1 MTKKVTL
8 SNATFSLYKLNETT
22 NEWEKVSCKV
32 GKESYDTWTTDENA
46 TAYTETK
53 LDAGTYKVDE
63 IKSPTGYLELE
74 EDCIFNIN
82 RSNDTLEYDKDY
94 DAYISVKVQNEQPT
108 GTLEI
113 KKSVVLNDNVDTS
126 LINDLDLSKIEFE
139 LIAKEDIIDYADG
152 EIIYNSG
159 DVVKTINL
167 GKDGTYK
174 LENIPMGVYS
184 LKETKTLD
192 GLVLDDKI
200 YDISFVQ
207 EDNKT
212 KVYTITKELENH
224 PTIVEI
230 SKTDITGE
238 KELEGAKLTVLDGN
252 DVIDTWVSTDK
263 THKIEGLVV
272 GKEYT
277 LREEIYRR
285 LERFS

>member
-1 MTKKVTL
+1 M
-8 SNATFSLYKLNETT
+8 
-22 NEWEKVSCKV
+22 
-32 GKESYDTWTTDENA
+32 
-46 TAYTETK
+46 
-53 LDAGTYKVDE
+53 
-63 IKSPTGYLELE
+63 
-74 EDCIFNIN
+74 
-82 RSNDTLEYDKDY
+82 
-94 DAYISVKVQNEQPT
+94 
-108 GTLEI
+108 
-113 KKSVVLNDNVDTS
+113 
-126 LINDLDLSKIEFE
+126 INDLDLSKIEFE
-139 LIAKEDIIDYADG
+139 LKAKEDIIDYADG

-230 SKTDITGE
+230 SKTDITGD
-238 KELEGAKLTVLDGN
+238 KELEGAKLSVLDKDGN
-252 DVIDTWVSTDK
+252 IIDEWISTKEPHIVKGLEEGK
-263 THKIEGLVV
+263 TKLHVLMDMNKLKV
-272 GKEYT
+272 
-277 LREEIYRR
+277 
-285 LERFS
+285 